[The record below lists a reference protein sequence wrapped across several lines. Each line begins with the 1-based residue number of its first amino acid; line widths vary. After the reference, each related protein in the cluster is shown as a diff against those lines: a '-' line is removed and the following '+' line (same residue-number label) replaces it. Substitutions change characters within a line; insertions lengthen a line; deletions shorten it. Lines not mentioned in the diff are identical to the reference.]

1 MGDSDDDREFKRRDK
16 FHTERRGHDG
26 GERFGGGEWREPR
39 PGPPPGGGGEP
50 ACLAHAMQKFMYI
63 VGLAALRLAFFTGN
77 EY

>member
-39 PGPPPGGGGEP
+39 PGPPPGGEP
-50 ACLAHAMQKFMYI
+50 A
-63 VGLAALRLAFFTGN
+63 
-77 EY
+77 